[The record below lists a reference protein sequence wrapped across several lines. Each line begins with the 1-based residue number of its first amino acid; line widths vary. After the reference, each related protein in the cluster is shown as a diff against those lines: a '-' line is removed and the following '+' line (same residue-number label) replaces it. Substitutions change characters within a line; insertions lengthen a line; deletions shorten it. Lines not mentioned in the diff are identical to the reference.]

1 MCPRESNPEPLFFHF
16 YIYIYIYLA
25 NLSGF
30 GIMQLPDEF

>member
-1 MCPRESNPEPLFFHF
+1 MCPRESNPEPLFFHL
-16 YIYIYIYLA
+16 YIYIYLA